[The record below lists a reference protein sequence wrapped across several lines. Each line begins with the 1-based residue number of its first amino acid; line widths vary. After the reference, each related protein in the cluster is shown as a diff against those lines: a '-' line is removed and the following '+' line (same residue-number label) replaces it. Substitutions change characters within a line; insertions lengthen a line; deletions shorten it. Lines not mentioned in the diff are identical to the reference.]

1 MTVITRLVYTDLV
14 NNNNKYYQVED
25 EGGQIRVRWGRVGN
39 AGQAKT
45 VSKYEAEELV
55 YQKKSKGYREVE
67 LHIPVVTK
75 ATNANTPEEK
85 FIEYVY
91 RASGNNIS
99 SFMSNPVDALS
110 SAQIDKGRYYLEQMK
125 KYGKTIAWLSD
136 YYKVI
141 PTNIGNQKRL
151 KDHWE
156 EQQRLQRM
164 VDNFNFSDEE
174 ERLDQLE
181 AAIATYNIQQSGSL
195 TIPGLT
201 VKHAEGA
208 TREAIEKIL
217 YGQQKASPGSRR
229 MFGKPRAIYETRIA
243 GEREAWEKNPVGNTQ
258 YMFHGSKAVNLLH
271 ILNSGLRKPAYAA
284 NGWRLGPGIYFAHDP
299 LRAYQYARSYD
310 GLDFLLL
317 CGVRLGK
324 SFDEP
329 SDKSYNTP
337 PMGYNSVR
345 GTQSWSGI
353 DEWTIYDASQQTL
366 RAVIE
371 FRG

>member
-39 AGQAKT
+39 TGQTKA

-67 LHIPVVTK
+67 LHVPVVTK
-75 ATNANTPEEK
+75 AASVTTPEEK
-85 FIEYVY
+85 FLEYVY

-99 SFMSNPVDALS
+99 SFMTNPVDALS
-110 SAQIDKGRYYLEQMK
+110 LTQINKGRDYLRQMK
-125 KYGKTIAWLSD
+125 TYGKDLLWISE
-136 YYKVI
+136 YYASI
-141 PTNIGNQKRL
+141 PTNIGNEKRL
-151 KDHWE
+151 KDPAE
-156 EQQRLQRM
+156 EQARLQRI
-164 VDNFNFSDEE
+164 VTNFDFADEE
-174 ERLDQLE
+174 ERLNQLE
-181 AAIATYNIQQSGSL
+181 AAIATHNIQQSGTLS
-195 TIPGLT
+195 IPGLT
-201 VKHAEGA
+201 LKHADPA
-208 TREAIEKIL
+208 KQAMIEKIL
-217 YGQQKASPGSRR
+217 YDQQKTSPGSRR

-243 GEREAWEKNPVGNTQ
+243 GEREAWEKNTVGNVQ

-271 ILNSGLRKPAYAA
+271 ILSSGLRKPAYAA

-317 CGVRLGK
+317 CEVRLGK

-329 SDKSYNTP
+329 GEKSYNTP
-337 PMGYNSVR
+337 PVGYNSVR
-345 GTQSWSGI
+345 GTHSWSGI
-353 DEWTIYDASQQTL
+353 DEWTVYDASQQTL
-366 RAVIE
+366 RAIIE
-371 FRG
+371 FKG